1 MASVILFFFYEFAEY
16 VGYLVTSPGFVLLTG
31 DFNLHV
37 DSSEDFISQRFLDLV
52 TSYNWFKM
60 CLQQLMHV
68 VTPLTS

>member
-16 VGYLVTSPGFVLLTG
+16 VGYVVTSPAFVQLTG
-31 DFNLHV
+31 DFPLHV

-52 TSYNWFKM
+52 TSYNWFIM
-60 CLQQLMHV
+60 FLQLLMHV